1 MKYVFGNWKMYLN
14 YEESV
19 NLAAALAKEIKKIKG
34 LEMAVFPTALAMV
47 AVKNKLS
54 KAAEIGAQNCAWT
67 PKGAYTGA
75 ISAQI
80 YKAAGCRYAL
90 VGHSERRH
98 IFGESHDA
106 TRKKLAAA
114 LEAGLI
120 PVLCVGETKEDRT
133 ENKVQYRLKKQLA
146 TALSGLNLKGEDI
159 IIAYEPV
166 WAIGTGNPCQPS
178 DADDV
183 HGWIKME
190 IKQYIKGEISVLD
203 GGSVNAEN
211 VVSYVSLDTVDG
223 VLVGAAS
230 AKFDS
235 FVELIR
241 AVELTI

>member
-1 MKYVFGNWKMYLN
+1 M
-14 YEESV
+14 
-19 NLAAALAKEIKKIKG
+19 
-34 LEMAVFPTALAMV
+34 
-47 AVKNKLS
+47 
-54 KAAEIGAQNCAWT
+54 
-67 PKGAYTGA
+67 
-75 ISAQI
+75 
-80 YKAAGCRYAL
+80 
-90 VGHSERRH
+90 
-98 IFGESHDA
+98 
-106 TRKKLAAA
+106 AAA

-190 IKQYIKGEISVLD
+190 IKQYIKGEISVLY